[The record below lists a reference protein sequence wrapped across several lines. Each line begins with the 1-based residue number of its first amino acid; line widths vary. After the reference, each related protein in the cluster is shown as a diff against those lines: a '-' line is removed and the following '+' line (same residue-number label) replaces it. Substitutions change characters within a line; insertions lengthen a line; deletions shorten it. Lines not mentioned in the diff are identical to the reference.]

1 MKNKFFKVLSF
12 LAVISVIVSFNWS
25 LIAASSGE
33 SNVNVPLYCEFVLG
47 SMNVTRSTAYSYVEV
62 QAYAVTPR
70 YGGTDN
76 FRYCR
81 TILKGAGSN
90 GVISCDNYVLL
101 DERKTTPTHVSIREG
116 QLFWSQVDIY
126 FAGNSSSSEANVRY
140 YYNGK

>member
-1 MKNKFFKVLSF
+1 MKKKVVKVFSF
-12 LAVISVIVSFNWS
+12 LVVVAVVISFNWS

-33 SNVNVPLYCEFVLG
+33 SNVNVPLNCEFVLG

-76 FRYCR
+76 YRYCR

-90 GVISCDNYVLL
+90 GVISRGSYYTL
-101 DERKTTPTHVSIREG
+101 DEENTICTQVKIREG

-126 FAGNSSSSEANVRY
+126 FAGNNESKEANVRY